1 MRAEDILRQKDSRVV
16 MIRVGETVATAV
28 ALMTKEIIGALVVK
42 EVCRTEGNVVVGV
55 FSERDVARA
64 LATHGAA
71 ALAMPV
77 SAFMGRTV
85 ISCEPRDSIETV
97 LRLMDENHIR
107 HVPVMEDHTLVGV
120 ISARDLIRHFLQQS
134 SPALQ
139 DPAAAVVHA

>member
-1 MRAEDILRQKDSRVV
+1 MRAEDILRQKETRIV

-28 ALMTKEIIGALVVK
+28 TLMTRENIGALVVK
-42 EVCRTEGNVVVGV
+42 EVCRTAGNIAVGV

-71 ALAMPV
+71 ALTMPV
-77 SAFMGRTV
+77 SAFMGRSV

-139 DPAAAVVHA
+139 DPAAAVAHA

>member
-1 MRAEDILRQKDSRVV
+1 MRAEDILRQKDTRIV

-28 ALMTKEIIGALVVK
+28 ALMTRENVGALLVK

-64 LATHGAA
+64 LASHGAA
-71 ALAMPV
+71 ALTMPV
-77 SAFMGRTV
+77 SAFIGRTV
-85 ISCEPRDSIETV
+85 ISCEPRDGIETV

-107 HVPVMEDHTLVGV
+107 HLPVMEDHTLVGV

-139 DPAAAVVHA
+139 DPAPAVIHA

>member
-1 MRAEDILRQKDSRVV
+1 MRAEDILRQKDTRIV

-28 ALMTKEIIGALVVK
+28 ALMTRENVGALLVK

-64 LATHGAA
+64 LSVHGAA

-77 SAFMGRTV
+77 SAFIGRSV

-120 ISARDLIRHFLQQS
+120 ISARDLIRHFLQQATPVPRE
-134 SPALQ
+134 PA
-139 DPAAAVVHA
+139 VIHA

>member
-1 MRAEDILRQKDSRVV
+1 MRAEDILRQKDTRIV
-16 MIRVGETVATAV
+16 MIRVGETVATAA
-28 ALMTKEIIGALVVK
+28 ALMTRENVGALLVK
-42 EVCRTEGNVVVGV
+42 EVCRTEGNIVVGV

-64 LATHGAA
+64 LSTHGAA
-71 ALAMPV
+71 ALTMPV
-77 SAFMGRTV
+77 SAFIGRAV

-139 DPAAAVVHA
+139 DQAAAAIHA